1 LAQAAAQVEV
11 VTVALVELHRARM
24 VQVLQRIM
32 VLAAHRVQV
41 EQLEQALII
50 QRVLEPNMAVVTP
63 LRAVSVAEEVTD
75 IMVVAAAWRL
85 EAANRVAAAE
95 EGLH

>member
-11 VTVALVELHRARM
+11 VTVVRAVLQPAQT

-32 VLAAHRVQV
+32 VLVAHRVQV

-50 QRVLEPNMAVVTP
+50 QRILEPSMAVVTP

-85 EAANRVAAAE
+85 EAASREAAAE
-95 EGLH
+95 EGLR